1 MGLTRTIASAGAH
14 RSPAGGSQA
23 PSPLS
28 RDFRRLWGA
37 YSVSQAGSAIGAG
50 ALPLVAILLL
60 DSSSLQISLL
70 AVISGLASAVIVL
83 PLGPWIEFRRKRPAM
98 IGADLLRCAALT
110 SVPIAAALGA
120 VTYEQLC
127 VVAVVQTAGTIVFS
141 AASGAHLK
149 HLVTVEQRVT
159 ANSRFETSQWTAN
172 SLGAPIGGVLVS
184 WLGATASIIVDAA
197 SFLMSALG
205 IRRLRSPE
213 PPPPTRQPAPS
224 RGRDVIEGWQHILH
238 HPGLRA
244 LFINAI
250 IFGGA
255 ITAST
260 PIIAVFMLRDLHL
273 APWQYGL
280 ALGLPCLG
288 GILGSL
294 TAGPLTTRYGLRRV
308 LLTTGV
314 ARTLWMGFIPL
325 APPGTP
331 GLIII
336 TLADTLLLFMAGSFN
351 PTFAAY
357 RMNHTSEHCLSRVL
371 TAWSITSKLTQPIF
385 IAAAGIL
392 AAATG
397 PRAALTATAAL
408 TLTSAAFLPWKTTLS
423 PHSSTAD
430 PPSGR
435 RLPARRSGSAGT
447 RLPTAVTAAAT
458 TTPRENAK

>member
-1 MGLTRTIASAGAH
+1 MSMNRTTAGAPVQ
-14 RSPAGGSQA
+14 RSPGGGSPE

-28 RDFRRLWGA
+28 RDFHRLWGA
-37 YSVSQAGSAIGAG
+37 YSVSHLGSAVGAG

-83 PLGPWIEFRRKRPAM
+83 SLGPWVEFRRKRPVM
-98 IGADLLRCAALT
+98 IGADLLRFAALT

-120 VTYEQLC
+120 LTYEQLC
-127 VVAVVQTAGTIVFS
+127 VVAVVQTVGTIVFS
-141 AASGAHLK
+141 AASGAYLK

-159 ANSRFETSQWTAN
+159 ANSRLETSQWTAN
-172 SLGAPIGGVLVS
+172 SIGSPVGGVLVS
-184 WLGATASIIVDAA
+184 WLGATASITVDAA

-205 IRRLRSPE
+205 IRRLRRPE

-224 RGRDVIEGWQHILH
+224 RRRRREAIEGWRHILH
-238 HPGLRA
+238 HAGLRA
-244 LFINAI
+244 LFVNAV

-336 TLADTLLLFMAGSFN
+336 TLADTLLLFMAGTFN

-371 TAWSITSKLTQPIF
+371 TAWSITSKLTQPIV

-397 PRAALTATAAL
+397 PRTALTATAAL
-408 TLTSAAFLPWKTTLS
+408 TLISAAFLPWKTTLNS
-423 PHSSTAD
+423 PPHAPAAN
-430 PPSGR
+430 PPQRTS
-435 RLPARRSGSAGT
+435 PTGT
-447 RLPTAVTAAAT
+447 SFR
-458 TTPRENAK
+458 

>member
-1 MGLTRTIASAGAH
+1 MGHLFGQ
-14 RSPAGGSQA
+14 P
-23 PSPLS
+23 
-28 RDFRRLWGA
+28 
-37 YSVSQAGSAIGAG
+37 AGSAVGAG

-60 DSSSLQISLL
+60 DSSALQISLL
-70 AVISGLASAVIVL
+70 AVISALASAVIAL
-83 PLGPWIEFRRKRPAM
+83 PLGHWIEFRRKRPVM
-98 IGADLLRCAALT
+98 IGADLLRCVALA
-110 SVPIAAALGA
+110 SVPITAALGA
-120 VTYEQLC
+120 LTYEQLC

-172 SLGAPIGGVLVS
+172 SLGSPIGGVLVS
-184 WLGATASIIVDAA
+184 WLGATASITADAA

-205 IRRLRSPE
+205 IRRLRNPE

-224 RGRDVIEGWQHILH
+224 RRRRREAIEGWRHILH
-238 HPGLRA
+238 HADLRA
-244 LFINAI
+244 LFVNAI

-255 ITAST
+255 ITATT

-294 TAGPLTTRYGLRRV
+294 TAGPLTARYGLRRV

-314 ARTLWMGFIPL
+314 ARTLWMGLIPL
-325 APPGTP
+325 APPGAP

-336 TLADTLLLFMAGSFN
+336 TLADTLLLFAAGTFN

-371 TAWSITSKLTQPIF
+371 TAWSITSKLTQPIV

-397 PRAALTATAAL
+397 PRTALTATAAL
-408 TLTSAAFLPWKTTLS
+408 TLTSAAFLPWKTTPNNP
-423 PHSSTAD
+423 PHTPAAI

-435 RLPARRSGSAGT
+435 RLPAHRSGSAST
-447 RLPTAVTAAAT
+447 RLPAAVTATA
-458 TTPRENAK
+458 TTPRENADER